1 MGPTRRKTNFAA
13 VFLMSLAVTFGGCGG
28 GNASPAPPPVTPP
41 AIAVTPDASV
51 AGQYSLVLTS
61 TTGHGMTAIYT
72 DFTQTGKTFA
82 GAGTTLVCPSND
94 PAQCEGSDPSADPII
109 PSGTVSGVNVTMAI
123 SFPTASGADSVTL
136 KGATNGTTLVGTYTD
151 SLDDTGAWTA
161 SLASSLGGDYSGNFN
176 STAKLMMIP
185 ASISL
190 SLVQDY
196 AFDLIGTAT
205 ITSFPCI
212 SSLNLSGKSIGGA
225 FTLTDSA
232 SKALIIAV
240 PDSNGV
246 RFNFSYKFDPTA
258 ASCGGDVGQG
268 VLANNDPW
276 GY

>member
-1 MGPTRRKTNFAA
+1 
-13 VFLMSLAVTFGGCGG
+13 
-28 GNASPAPPPVTPP
+28 
-41 AIAVTPDASV
+41 
-51 AGQYSLVLTS
+51 
-61 TTGHGMTAIYT
+61 
-72 DFTQTGKTFA
+72 
-82 GAGTTLVCPSND
+82 
-94 PAQCEGSDPSADPII
+94 
-109 PSGTVSGVNVTMAI
+109 
-123 SFPTASGADSVTL
+123 
-136 KGATNGTTLVGTYTD
+136 
-151 SLDDTGAWTA
+151 
-161 SLASSLGGDYSGNFN
+161 
-176 STAKLMMIP
+176 
-185 ASISL
+185 L